1 MSGKR
6 TGCTNEWSTRYD
18 LTETEKIWLGLKKPA
33 PLRGTIQIV
42 IPEHY
47 GSKGVMWTS
56 RFVTEA
62 QLDSYLAQYPGMQI
76 LDERYKV
83 RKKEPEP
90 EQEQHEPE
98 IDYDDNFEERWEFYR

>member
-1 MSGKR
+1 MKKGNASHNQ
-6 TGCTNEWSTRYD
+6 TGETYR

-83 RKKEPEP
+83 RKKEPKP
-90 EQEQHEPE
+90 EEHEPE
-98 IDYDDNFEERWEFYR
+98 IDYDDDMSERWEFYR